1 MDLITDDVQS
11 IPEGMLEKMKEALE
25 AALKR
30 EGIAGENGQ
39 VSLTL
44 AEPEEIRELNRAYRG
59 KDSVTDVLSFPQY
72 DDVSDIPKT
81 GPFLLGDVV
90 INPERA
96 GEQAEEYGH
105 SFEREMVYLFTHSIF
120 HLLGYDHMDE
130 EEKSGMRRAEEDVMR
145 RIGLER
151 K

>member
-30 EGIAGENGQ
+30 EGISGENGQ

-130 EEKSGMRRAEEDVMR
+130 EEKSVMRRAEEDVMR